1 MNICLTAGGTGGH
14 IYPALALGDEL
25 IKQGHTIFYIGNK
38 GKMEERLVSEKP
50 YTFLPIDN
58 EGLKPG
64 LKAKLK
70 GITSQF
76 KAILTAK
83 KYLKENNIDM
93 VISFGGY
100 VTFPACYAAK
110 KYKIPY
116 LIHEQNSV
124 AGKANKMVQK
134 DSAGI
139 IVCFEE
145 VIKQFNHPDI
155 RFLGNPRASIA
166 AKVQKDDT
174 YLDSLGLSASLPIV
188 YFVMG
193 SLGSESMSQMV
204 MDYLLEHPID
214 DYQFVISAG
223 RQVESMSNQ
232 LKKLKNVFVYE
243 SVDQIQLLKHSELV
257 ISRAGAT
264 SIAEITAS
272 LTPAIY
278 VPSPYVVAN
287 HQYYNALEL
296 KENGAALLIEEK
308 ELSAQILF
316 DHINELLNDK
326 DKLNQMSQNCQKFS
340 NVDAIEKIIE
350 WINEVHH
357 DN

>member
-38 GKMEERLVSEKP
+38 GKMEERLVREKP
-50 YTFLPIDN
+50 YTFLAIDN

-83 KYLKENNIDM
+83 KYLKENQIDM

-134 DSAGI
+134 ECAGI

-155 RFLGNPRASIA
+155 RFLGNPRATIA
-166 AKVQKDDT
+166 AEVEKDET
-174 YLDSLGLSASLPIV
+174 YLASLGLSKTDPIV

-193 SLGSESMSQMV
+193 SLGSESMSKMV
-204 MDYLLEHPID
+204 LDYLIDNPIN

-223 RQVESMSNQ
+223 RQMESMSQQ
-232 LKKLKNVFVYE
+232 LKDHQNVFVFE
-243 SVDQIQLLKHSELV
+243 SVDQIQLLKHCDLV

-264 SIAEITAS
+264 SVAEITAS

-296 KENGAALLIEEK
+296 KNNGAAQLIEEK
-308 ELSAQILF
+308 ELSSQILF
-316 DHINELLNDK
+316 DQINQLLNNK
-326 DKLNQMSQNCQKFS
+326 EQLNSMRQNCQKFS
-340 NVDAIEKIIE
+340 KVDAIEKIIE
-350 WINEVHH
+350 WIHEVHH

>member
-110 KYKIPY
+110 KYKISY

-204 MDYLLEHPID
+204 MDYLLKHPLD

-232 LKKLKNVFVYE
+232 LKELKNVFVFE
-243 SVDQIQLLKHSELV
+243 SVDQIQLLKYADLV

-316 DHINELLNDK
+316 DHINELLSDK
-326 DKLNQMSQNCQKFS
+326 EKLNQMSQNCQKFS
-340 NVDAIEKIIE
+340 KVDAIENIIE